1 MYNAN
6 IGKYCSLW
14 FVITYDIGCLDSV
27 EEMYTLNNLTG
38 KSKEQI

>member
-27 EEMYTLNNLTG
+27 EEMY
-38 KSKEQI
+38 KEYDWKWKEQI